1 MQNVLIIF
9 TCVKIYRRKI
19 FSLYNFVNKRMK
31 LQASFI
37 KQFLA

>member
-1 MQNVLIIF
+1 MYLLF
-9 TCVKIYRRKI
+9 SHVKIYRRKI